1 MIRFEKITVA
11 ITVVVFAVAQMGC
24 ATIRG
29 GGAAARPAPKPS
41 DLICYT
47 REENSRIEAF
57 KVRCR
62 SKVKELRAKARHDLA
77 TKNNQS
83 KTKLKACQVRLN
95 GCYEQAKAKQTCPSC
110 VKPAVVVGAV
120 SGMLGLAAGVVF
132 GVVATLALKGDLR

>member
-1 MIRFEKITVA
+1 MIRFEKIAVA
-11 ITVVVFAVAQMGC
+11 VAVVVFAIAQMGC
-24 ATIRG
+24 ATVRG

-62 SKVKELRAKARHDLA
+62 SKVKELRAKAKHDLA
-77 TKNNQS
+77 AKDQQH
-83 KTKLKACQVRLN
+83 KAKLQACQVRLN

-110 VKPAVVVGAV
+110 VKPAMVAGAV
-120 SGMLGLAAGVVF
+120 SGALGLAVGIAA